1 MKQNSDM
8 EIDAILS
15 EQAAGWFV
23 RLVANDLSLRERCE
37 YLAWL
42 KASNRNVEALL
53 DIYRYHGYG
62 RKAKLNMRSSPD
74 SDPRANVIPFTPR
87 GRTAVHRDREI
98 RRRQRTDLLKIAAA
112 IAGIGF
118 TVLAGWIAKAIY
130 FDQRITTGVGQW
142 DQAMLADGSV
152 LRIGPS
158 TQLRWAFDDG
168 QRTIVLSHGE
178 AVFEVAKDP
187 SRPFIVT
194 TPIGDVRAVG
204 TEFGV
209 SLMKASST
217 AVVTVA
223 HGRVAVSKPSNWR
236 FVVDDKAAAVAEL
249 AADQQIVM
257 SVAGAQPITEVDASR
272 ELQWATGYYEF
283 RGETVSQAIA
293 EFNRRNRLQ
302 VVMSDPEIGTISM
315 PFTTVKLDDP
325 ESFAVMLAARPDVQV
340 AYESANIIRLLP
352 E

>member
-1 MKQNSDM
+1 MKRSDT
-8 EIDAILS
+8 EFDAILS

-23 RLVANDLSLRERCE
+23 RLVANDLTLRERRE

-42 KASNRNVEALL
+42 KASDRHVEALL

-62 RKAKLNMRSSPD
+62 RKAKLNVRTTPD
-74 SDPRANVIPFTPR
+74 SDPGANVIPFTRP
-87 GRTAVHRDREI
+87 GMATVHQRES
-98 RRRQRTDLLKIAAA
+98 RRRRKRILGLAAA
-112 IAGIGF
+112 VAGVAF
-118 TVLAGWIAKAIY
+118 TIVAGWVVKATY
-130 FDQRITTGVGQW
+130 FDRRIATDIGEW
-142 DQAMLADGSV
+142 DQTMLADGTV
-152 LRIGPS
+152 LRIGPN
-158 TQLRWAFDDG
+158 TRLRWTFDAG
-168 QRTIVLSHGE
+168 QRVIVLGRGE

-187 SRPFIVT
+187 SRPFTVT
-194 TPIGDVRAVG
+194 TPLGDVRAIG

-209 SLMKASST
+209 SLMNTST

-223 HGRVAVSKPSNWR
+223 HGRVAVSKSNNGR
-236 FVVDDKAAAVAEL
+236 LIVEDRSIATTEL

-257 SVAGAQPITEVDASR
+257 SAKGAQSVKAVDASR

-283 RGETVSQAIA
+283 RGETVRQAIE

-302 VVMSDPEIGTISM
+302 VVMSDPRIGAIAM

-325 ESFAVMLAARPDVQV
+325 ETFAVMLAARPDVQV
-340 AYESANIIRLLP
+340 AYENENIIRLLP

>member
-1 MKQNSDM
+1 MKRSSDT
-8 EIDAILS
+8 EIDALLS

-23 RLVANDLSLRERCE
+23 RLVANDLSLRERRE

-42 KASNRNVEALL
+42 KASDRHVEALL

-74 SDPRANVIPFTPR
+74 SDPGGNVIPFTPR
-87 GRTAVHRDREI
+87 GMTTVHHDREL
-98 RRRQRTDLLKIAAA
+98 RRRRKRALRFAAA
-112 IAGIGF
+112 LACVAF
-118 TVLAGWIAKAIY
+118 TFVTALTVKAFY
-130 FDQRITTGVGQW
+130 FDKRITTAVGKW
-142 DQAMLADGSV
+142 DQKMLSDGTV
-152 LRIGPS
+152 LRIGPN
-158 TQLRWAFDDG
+158 TQLRWSFDDG
-168 QRTIVLSHGE
+168 QRVIVLSRGE

-194 TPIGDVRAVG
+194 THIGDVRAVG

-209 SLMKASST
+209 SLMNAST

-223 HGRVAVSKPSNWR
+223 HGKVAVSKPNNGR
-236 FVVDDKAAAVAEL
+236 LVVEDKSAAVAEL
-249 AADQQIVM
+249 VADQQIVM
-257 SVAGAQPITEVDASR
+257 SAAGAQSVKQVDASR

-283 RGETVSQAIA
+283 RGETVGQAIE

-302 VVMSDPEIGTISM
+302 VRMADPAIGGISM

-325 ESFAVMLAARPDVQV
+325 ETFAVMLAARPDVQV
-340 AYESANIIRLLP
+340 AYENADIIRLLP

>member
-1 MKQNSDM
+1 MKPSSDT

-23 RLVANDLSLRERCE
+23 RLVANDLSLRERRE

-42 KASNRNVEALL
+42 KASDRHVEALL

-62 RKAKLNMRSSPD
+62 RKAKLNVRTTPD
-74 SDPRANVIPFTPR
+74 ADPGANVIPFTPR
-87 GRTAVHRDREI
+87 GVTVIHRERDLL
-98 RRRQRTDLLKIAAA
+98 RRRRKRILKIAATL
-112 IAGIGF
+112 AGVAF
-118 TVLAGWIAKAIY
+118 TVVVGWTAKVAY
-130 FDQRITTGVGQW
+130 FDKRIATDIGEWHQT
-142 DQAMLADGSV
+142 MLADGSV
-152 LRIGPS
+152 LRVGPQ
-158 TQLRWAFDDG
+158 TQLRWAFDAD
-168 QRTIVLSHGE
+168 QRVIVLTQGE

-187 SRPFIVT
+187 RRPFIVT
-194 TPIGDVRAVG
+194 TPLGDVRALG

-209 SLMKASST
+209 LMNGAT

-223 HGRVAVSKPSNWR
+223 HGKVVVTKPNDGQR
-236 FVVDDKAAAVAEL
+236 VVDGASGAVTQL
-249 AADQQIVM
+249 VADQQIVM
-257 SVAGAQPITEVDASR
+257 SAAGAEPVKEVDASR

-283 RGETVSQAIA
+283 RGETVGQAIE

-302 VVMSDPEIGTISM
+302 VVMADPQIGEIAM

-325 ESFAVMLAARPDVQV
+325 ETFAVMLAARPDVQV
-340 AYESANIIRLLP
+340 AYENANVIRLLP